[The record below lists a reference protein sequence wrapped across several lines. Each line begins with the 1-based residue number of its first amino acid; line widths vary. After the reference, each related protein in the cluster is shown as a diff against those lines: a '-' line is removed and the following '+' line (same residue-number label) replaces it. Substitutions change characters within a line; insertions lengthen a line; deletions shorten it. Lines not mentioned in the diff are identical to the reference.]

1 MGLFERSPVTKT
13 GKKEGPVTRRS
24 IASAT
29 ALATM
34 IAVVLIAQ
42 APVAGQSASPATRT
56 APAKPAAAAKP
67 WTPPRTPDGK
77 PDLQGIWGNA
87 TVTPLERPKG
97 LGAKEFYT
105 DEEFAKL
112 SERIRQGDVG
122 EEAEL
127 GAARENELRYDI
139 SLYGGFDITKARF
152 AANKRTSLI
161 VGPEGTIPSMLP
173 EAKQRNAERAAKNKG
188 HEFDSYE
195 NRPLSER
202 CILMA
207 QEMIP
212 MLPGAGEGNLL
223 QIVQG
228 PGYVAFLHE
237 IDHSTRVVPTDGRP
251 HIPQNIRQWQGDSVG
266 HWEGDTL
273 VVDTTNFT
281 TRSAFKGSGEKL
293 HLVERFTRTA
303 DDMVTYQF
311 TVEDPTTWAKAWT
324 AEIPMTKTE
333 GPVYEW
339 ACHEGNTMISTIL
352 RGARVQE
359 EEAAKKAGK

>member
-1 MGLFERSPVTKT
+1 MICRSL
-13 GKKEGPVTRRS
+13 
-24 IASAT
+24 ASAT
-29 ALATM
+29 ALAAV
-34 IAVVLIAQ
+34 IAVLVIAQ
-42 APVAGQSASPATRT
+42 PPVAGQAQSSATKA
-56 APAKPAAAAKP
+56 APAKATSAGKS

-112 SERIRQGDVG
+112 AARVRQGDVG
-122 EEAEL
+122 EEGEL
-127 GAARENELRYDI
+127 GAARENALRYDI

-152 AANKRTSLI
+152 ASNKRTSLI
-161 VGPEGTIPSMLP
+161 VGPEGVIPPMLP

-212 MLPGAGEGNLL
+212 MLPAAGEGNLL

-237 IDHSTRVVPTDGRP
+237 TDHSTRVIPTDGRP
-251 HIPQNIRQWQGDSVG
+251 HVPQNIRQWQGDSVG
-266 HWEGDTL
+266 HWEGNTL

-281 TRSAFKGSGEKL
+281 ALSAFKGSGEKL

-303 DDMVTYQF
+303 DDTVTYQF
-311 TVEDPTTWAKAWT
+311 TAEDPTTWAKPWT
-324 AEIPMTKTE
+324 VEIPMTKTQ

-339 ACHEGNTMISTIL
+339 ACHEGNTMIATIL
-352 RGARVQE
+352 HGARVQE
-359 EEAAKKAGK
+359 EEAAKKEAK

>member
-1 MGLFERSPVTKT
+1 M
-13 GKKEGPVTRRS
+13 TRRTL
-24 IASAT
+24 ASAT
-29 ALATM
+29 VSAAV
-34 IAVVLIAQ
+34 IAVLLITHAPASGQ
-42 APVAGQSASPATRT
+42 AASPPPKA
-56 APAKPAAAAKP
+56 APAKATPAANP
-67 WTPPRTPDGK
+67 WAPSRTPDGK
-77 PDLQGIWGNA
+77 PDLQGIWNTA
-87 TVTPLERPKG
+87 TVTPLERPKA

-112 SERIRQGDVG
+112 SQRIRQGEVG

-127 GAARENELRYDI
+127 GAARENDLRYDI

-152 AANKRTSLI
+152 ASNKRTSLI
-161 VGPEGTIPSMLP
+161 VGPEGRVPPMLP
-173 EAKQRNAERAAKNKG
+173 EAKQRNTERAAKNKG

-212 MLPGAGEGNLL
+212 MLPAAGEGNLL

-228 PGYVAFLHE
+228 SGYVTFLHE
-237 IDHSTRVVPTDGRP
+237 IDHSTRVIPTDGRA

-281 TRSAFKGSGEKL
+281 ARSAFKGSGDKL
-293 HLVERFTRTA
+293 HLVERFTRNA
-303 DDMVTYQF
+303 DDQITYEF
-311 TVEDPTTWAKAWT
+311 TAEDPTTWAKPWT
-324 AEIPMTKTE
+324 AEIPMTKTD

-352 RGARVQE
+352 RGARVTE
-359 EEAAKKAGK
+359 EEAANKDAK

>member
-1 MGLFERSPVTKT
+1 MIGRFL
-13 GKKEGPVTRRS
+13 
-24 IASAT
+24 ASRM
-29 ALATM
+29 ALAAIVTVLG
-34 IAVVLIAQ
+34 IAPIPAAGQGVSPAAKA
-42 APVAGQSASPATRT
+42 APVKGTPAGKS
-56 APAKPAAAAKP
+56 
-67 WTPPRTPDGK
+67 WTPARTPDGK

-97 LGAKEFYT
+97 LGTKEFYT
-105 DEEFAKL
+105 EQEFAEVTKRVH
-112 SERIRQGDVG
+112 EGNAG

-127 GAARENELRYDI
+127 GAARENALRYDI

-152 AANKRTSLI
+152 ASNRRTSLI
-161 VGPEGTIPSMLP
+161 VGPEGVIPPMLP

-188 HEFDSYE
+188 HEFDGYE

-202 CILMA
+202 CILMG

-212 MLPGAGEGNLL
+212 MLPAAGEGNLL

-228 PGYVAFLHE
+228 PGYVALLHE
-237 IDHSTRVVPTDGRP
+237 IDHSTRVISTDGRA

-266 HWEGDTL
+266 RWEGDTL

-281 TRSAFKGSGEKL
+281 ERSAFKGSGEKL

-303 DDMVTYQF
+303 DDTINYQF
-311 TVEDPTTWAKAWT
+311 TAEDPTTWAKPWT
-324 AEIPMTKTE
+324 AAIPMTKSE